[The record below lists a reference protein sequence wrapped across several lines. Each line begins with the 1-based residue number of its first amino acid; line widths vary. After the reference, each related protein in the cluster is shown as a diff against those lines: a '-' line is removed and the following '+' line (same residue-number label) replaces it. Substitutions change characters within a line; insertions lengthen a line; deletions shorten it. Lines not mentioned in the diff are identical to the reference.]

1 MQNPPPTTTLPL
13 GTPPMQHCKHVLRE
27 AQEGK
32 QDAILKITTKSGK
45 HHLTSREKLC
55 FPRSDYDVFPEK
67 TEQNG
72 GPKLL
77 SGTKSNEG
85 HVGTLA

>member
-1 MQNPPPTTTLPL
+1 
-13 GTPPMQHCKHVLRE
+13 MQHWRHVLRE

-32 QDAILKITTKSGK
+32 QDAILKITTKSRK

-72 GPKLL
+72 GPKVAEWN
-77 SGTKSNEG
+77 KK
-85 HVGTLA
+85 